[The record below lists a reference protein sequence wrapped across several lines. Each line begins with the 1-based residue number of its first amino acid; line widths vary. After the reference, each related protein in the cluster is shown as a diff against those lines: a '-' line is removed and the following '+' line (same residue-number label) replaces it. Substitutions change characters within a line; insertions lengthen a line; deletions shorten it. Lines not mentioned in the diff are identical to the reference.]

1 MRARPVIAACLVLTT
16 ACGGYSPPGPLALRE
31 LPRPDICR
39 DLPEKIVARAMGAS
53 PATCAT
59 DVQKDTHGARFQS
72 VAKKKAVALVVS
84 YQRRYSLKTG
94 LDMWEVH
101 GFVEGEKSLLVGVGE
116 GALFDPATDSMLA
129 VSEHLLVIVGVQS
142 TAGVPDEGLADRLL
156 PVLEIALE
164 RGEKALVTPS
174 PRSGPPGARGDRP
187 AS

>member
-16 ACGGYSPPGPLALRE
+16 ACGGYSPPGALALRE

-39 DLPEKIVARAMGAS
+39 DLPEKIVARAMRAS

-72 VAKKKAVALVVS
+72 VARKKAVALVVS

-101 GFVEGEKSLLVGVGE
+101 GFVEGEKSLLIGVGE
-116 GALFDPATDSMLA
+116 GALFDPAAASVLA
-129 VSEHLLVIVGVQS
+129 VSRHLLVTVSVQS
-142 TAGVPDEGLADRLL
+142 TAEVPGEDLADRLL
-156 PVLEIALE
+156 PVLEAALE
-164 RGEKALVTPS
+164 QGEKALVTPS
-174 PRSGPPGARGDRP
+174 PRSGPLDGRGDPP

>member
-39 DLPEKIVARAMGAS
+39 DLPEKIVAEAMGAS

-59 DVQKDTHGARFQS
+59 DVQEDTYGARFQS
-72 VAKKKAVALVVS
+72 VAKKKTVALVVS

-101 GFVEGEKSLLVGVGE
+101 GFAEGEKSLLIGVGE
-116 GALFDPATDSMLA
+116 GALFDPATASILA
-129 VSEHLLVIVGVQS
+129 VSRRLLVAVTVQS
-142 TAGVPDEGLADRLL
+142 TAGVPGEGLADRLL
-156 PVLEIALE
+156 PVLEAALE
-164 RGEKALVTPS
+164 QGEKAVVTPS
-174 PRSGPPGARGDRP
+174 PRSRPRDGRGDRP
-187 AS
+187 AP